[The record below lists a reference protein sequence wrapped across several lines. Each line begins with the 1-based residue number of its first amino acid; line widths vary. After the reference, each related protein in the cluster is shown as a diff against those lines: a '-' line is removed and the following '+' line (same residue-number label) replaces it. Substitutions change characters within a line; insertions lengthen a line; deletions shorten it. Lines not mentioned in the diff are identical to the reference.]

1 MVRKLQLSKK
11 KKSLT
16 KLNKKKQKRTL
27 ILADSNLLTELE
39 DGETLA
45 LLKSSVT
52 MFPLSES
59 NLKTTKTNCESML

>member
-1 MVRKLQLSKK
+1 VRKLQLSRK

-27 ILADSNLLTELE
+27 ILADSNLHTELE

-59 NLKTTKTNCESML
+59 NLKTTKSNIESIL

>member
-1 MVRKLQLSKK
+1 MVRKLQLSRK

-27 ILADSNLLTELE
+27 ILADSNLHTESE
-39 DGETLA
+39 DGETLT

-52 MFPLSES
+52 MFLLSES